1 MSAPEPGKKRRHNVG
16 KACENCRRRRVK
28 CDGLQP
34 ECGTCRVYKDECCW
48 DAREDLRKPISR
60 QQVEA
65 LQIRVADLEKML
77 REHGLDPGHSVG
89 ASGTVAEADGVD
101 PTASSSSVVNGI
113 NSTIIGSQ
121 SDLDQ
126 RVGLNCSDGDPAK
139 WPENGSQNH
148 LVEDETGDF
157 QVYGP
162 TSAFRHLSLS
172 NNPGTLT
179 SPTAEPESHGPGF
192 RKYLPMEVRL
202 TEEEHEVAL
211 DRFFRYYASW
221 GMFMSSKPMVASVKP
236 PSSNQDNA
244 RILFYSV
251 KICFLRYTVL
261 RQHRER
267 RIIRQCYTTPSSPS
281 HSAIQTR
288 PTFS

>member
-1 MSAPEPGKKRRHNVG
+1 MVFGPLGQLCHDILQLIIASCQLIHDTMSGPEPGKKRRHNVG

-34 ECGTCRVYKDECCW
+34 ECGTCRVYKDDCCW

-65 LQIRVADLEKML
+65 LQTRIADLEKML
-77 REHGLDPGHSVG
+77 KDHGLDPGHPAGMASV
-89 ASGTVAEADGVD
+89 TVAETEGGADSTANNNGFGLSGVD
-101 PTASSSSVVNGI
+101 STVVKCQPESKQRG
-113 NSTIIGSQ
+113 GSDR
-121 SDLDQ
+121 SDNDS
-126 RVGLNCSDGDPAK
+126 GE
-139 WPENGSQNH
+139 WPENSSQNH
-148 LVEDETGDF
+148 LVENETGDF

-172 NNPGTLT
+172 NNSGNVT

-192 RKYLPMEVRL
+192 RKYLPTEVRL

-221 GMFMSSKPMVASVKP
+221 GTS
-236 PSSNQDNA
+236 
-244 RILFYSV
+244 
-251 KICFLRYTVL
+251 
-261 RQHRER
+261 
-267 RIIRQCYTTPSSPS
+267 
-281 HSAIQTR
+281 
-288 PTFS
+288 

>member
-1 MSAPEPGKKRRHNVG
+1 MSGPEPGKKRRHNVG

-34 ECGTCRVYKDECCW
+34 ECGTCKVYKDECCW

-65 LQIRVADLEKML
+65 LQTRIADLEKML
-77 REHGLDPGHSVG
+77 KDHGLDPGHSAG
-89 ASGTVAEADGVD
+89 TSGTVAETEGGDAITSNAGGGVNGVD
-101 PTASSSSVVNGI
+101 NTVAK
-113 NSTIIGSQ
+113 TQ
-121 SDLDQ
+121 SDSDL
-126 RVGLNCSDGDPAK
+126 RLNSDRTDEDSAE
-139 WPENGSQNH
+139 WLENSSQNH
-148 LVEDETGDF
+148 LVENETGDF

-172 NNPGTLT
+172 NNSGNVT

-192 RKYLPMEVRL
+192 RKYLPTEVRL

-221 GMFMSSKPMVASVKP
+221 GTSCSGVMYKSLLITFPLPRTAHP
-236 PSSNQDNA
+236 PSTLS
-244 RILFYSV
+244 R
-251 KICFLRYTVL
+251 RYAS
-261 RQHRER
+261 R
-267 RIIRQCYTTPSSPS
+267 P
-281 HSAIQTR
+281 IQSRTGA
-288 PTFS
+288 